1 MVTLQDISIK
11 LMKPAKDL
19 ADWKFPLSQ
28 ILEEYYALLEE
39 PCNINFGEAALVLQN
54 STNVYVRRIE
64 RLLNETEV
72 LKQTFFNYEEEEI
85 KKSMCKEKKILKKAY
100 IDFKNFVIID
110 LEKDIGK
117 HINKKHHFQE
127 KKN

>member
-1 MVTLQDISIK
+1 MVTLQDISIQ

-19 ADWKFPLSQ
+19 ADWKFPLSQVYYDVKFIIIKYKRKYYLLFQ

-72 LKQTFFNYEEEEI
+72 LKQTFFNYE
-85 KKSMCKEKKILKKAY
+85 
-100 IDFKNFVIID
+100 
-110 LEKDIGK
+110 
-117 HINKKHHFQE
+117 
-127 KKN
+127 

>member
-1 MVTLQDISIK
+1 MVTLQDISIQ

-19 ADWKFPLSQ
+19 ADWKFPLSQVYYDIKFIIIKYKRKYYLLFQ

-72 LKQTFFNYEEEEI
+72 LKQTFFNYE
-85 KKSMCKEKKILKKAY
+85 
-100 IDFKNFVIID
+100 
-110 LEKDIGK
+110 
-117 HINKKHHFQE
+117 
-127 KKN
+127 

>member
-19 ADWKFPLSQ
+19 ADWKFPLSQVYYDIKFIIIKYKRKYYLLFQ

-72 LKQTFFNYEEEEI
+72 LKQTFFNYE
-85 KKSMCKEKKILKKAY
+85 
-100 IDFKNFVIID
+100 
-110 LEKDIGK
+110 
-117 HINKKHHFQE
+117 
-127 KKN
+127 

>member
-1 MVTLQDISIK
+1 MVTLQDISIQ

-19 ADWKFPLSQ
+19 ADWKFPLSQVYYDIKFIIIKYKIKYYLLFQ

-72 LKQTFFNYEEEEI
+72 LKQTFFNYE
-85 KKSMCKEKKILKKAY
+85 
-100 IDFKNFVIID
+100 
-110 LEKDIGK
+110 
-117 HINKKHHFQE
+117 
-127 KKN
+127 

>member
-1 MVTLQDISIK
+1 MVTIQDISIQ

-54 STNVYVRRIE
+54 STNVYVRRID

-72 LKQTFFNYEEEEI
+72 LKQAFSCCEMAKFHQEL
-85 KKSMCKEKKILKKAY
+85 CVWEKC
-100 IDFKNFVIID
+100 V
-110 LEKDIGK
+110 
-117 HINKKHHFQE
+117 
-127 KKN
+127 